1 MKKNLHNIDK
11 LFKAALD
18 DHTEHPPESVWDAID
33 QHLDKNKVVDINR
46 KYVKLKRIA
55 VALLV
60 LLLGFGAYTL
70 NHWTKTN
77 NQSAIDSTAINN
89 KKNIRQNNSA
99 ASVQRLLNKENKTA
113 IAETI
118 TTAKSIN
125 TDSAK
130 TINISPAK
138 NNNAPITAPGIIQR
152 KNSSGFSITE
162 KKGKIIEDT
171 VANGQTV
178 SINKSKQKTTSTNG
192 SYEESGI
199 ENAAAAVAE
208 KDKKN
213 KNTATVFGE
222 KQNKNV
228 ANLFAGKENNTK
240 DQTLAPLSAIHP
252 QLLHAA
258 ELNNTTGRKT
268 ITPENFPGD
277 LTLSQNYHRKK
288 VVKNAG
294 SLAAT
299 VFFAP
304 NISSNFLK
312 DELHER
318 SPGGAG
324 QPPGGDHD
332 DKERIRQGEQRQFSY
347 SFGVLLDYNLNK
359 HWSLQ
364 SGIAF
369 ISKTIHI
376 NPKTIYADTDDNGQV
391 KYRFNCSSGYT
402 YLSSKTVANPVV
414 GDSMQAF
421 ESTNTL
427 HYISVP
433 LAVKYHYYLNK
444 IDLFATAGTAINMLT
459 KGKIETQ
466 IGNAANKEMS
476 ISNKINGLKSSYFSG
491 NIGLGLSYTVTRSI
505 AVSFMPSYNFALNS
519 STRDARVKTYPNTIS
534 LAAGIRY
541 KL

>member
-18 DHTEHPPESVWDAID
+18 DHTEHPPESVWEAID

-55 VALLV
+55 VALLA

-70 NHWTKTN
+70 NHWTKIN
-77 NQSAIDSTAINN
+77 NQSPAASTVINN
-89 KKNIRQNNSA
+89 KENIQHNNSA
-99 ASVQRLLNKENKTA
+99 SSVQKLLNKENKTG

-118 TTAKSIN
+118 TTAKSFN
-125 TDSAK
+125 KDSVK
-130 TINISPAK
+130 TINTAPAK
-138 NNNAPITAPGIIQR
+138 NSDASVTATGITQS
-152 KNSSGFSITE
+152 KNSSDFFIAE
-162 KKGKIIEDT
+162 KKGNEITDT
-171 VANGQTV
+171 VANRHTLL
-178 SINKSKQKTTSTNG
+178 INKRKQKSSGING
-192 SYEESGI
+192 SNEEAGL
-199 ENAAAAVAE
+199 ENVAASVAE
-208 KDKKN
+208 NKNKN
-213 KNTATVFGE
+213 KNTVTAFTE
-222 KQNKNV
+222 KQNKNA
-228 ANLFAGKENNTK
+228 ANLFAGKENSIKNP
-240 DQTLAPLSAIHP
+240 TLTPLTAIYP
-252 QLLHAA
+252 QLLKAA
-258 ELNNTTGRKT
+258 ELNNTTGRKA
-268 ITPENFPGD
+268 IIPGNLPGD
-277 LTLSQNYHRKK
+277 LTLSHNYHRKK
-288 VVKNAG
+288 AVKNAG

-299 VFFAP
+299 IFFAP
-304 NISSNFLK
+304 NISSNFLT
-312 DELHER
+312 DEPHER
-318 SPGGAG
+318 LQGGAG
-324 QPPGGDHD
+324 APPGDHD
-332 DKERIRQGEQRQFSY
+332 DKERIRKGEQRQNSY
-347 SFGVLLDYNLNK
+347 SVGVLLDYNLNK

-364 SGIAF
+364 TGLAF
-369 ISKTIHI
+369 ISKIIHI

-414 GDSMQAF
+414 GDSLQAF

-476 ISNKINGLKSSYFSG
+476 ISNKINGLKPSYFSG
-491 NIGLGLSYTVTRSI
+491 NIGLGLSYTFTRSI
-505 AVSFMPSYNFALNS
+505 AISFIPSYNFALNS
-519 STRDARVKTYPNTIS
+519 STRDARVKNYPNTIS